1 MTNIS
6 WTRPLGNHFQGKSR
20 INAVSRLRVTLGH
33 IRAMSAKKRTGVPKW
48 KEQLDV
54 ALEKE
59 DMGAANAL

>member
-1 MTNIS
+1 
-6 WTRPLGNHFQGKSR
+6 
-20 INAVSRLRVTLGH
+20 
-33 IRAMSAKKRTGVPKW
+33 MSAKKRTGVPKW